1 MANRN
6 SCLTYK
12 GKTYAPEQI
21 RGYGNELAGLYG
33 GSCHAYTY
41 NKRTKKI
48 TFECKENGETFLTTA
63 TFEEL
68 KKAID
73 KNPKLSAPA
82 PMGVSEM
89 FNKAISYKGVTYS
102 PNTVL
107 AYGTELA
114 SIYGGVCFNYLSDN
128 IQQTITY
135 FCSENGEDFS
145 ITTTYKEFAEEGGAL
160 A

>member
-6 SCLTYK
+6 MSLTYK

-21 RGYGNELAGLYG
+21 RGYGNELASLYG

-41 NKRTKKI
+41 NKRTKRI
-48 TFECKENGETFLTTA
+48 TFECKEHDEKFLTTA
-63 TFEEL
+63 TFEEF

-73 KNPKLSAPA
+73 KNPNLSAPA
-82 PMGVSEM
+82 PIEISEM
-89 FNKAISYKGVTYS
+89 FNKAITYNGVTYS

-114 SIYGGVCFNYLSDN
+114 SLYGGVCFNYLAN
-128 IQQTITY
+128 KKQQTITY
-135 FCSENGEDFS
+135 FCNEHGEDFS
-145 ITTTYKEFAEEGGAL
+145 MTITYEELAEEGGAL
-160 A
+160 T